1 MPDAAH
7 SSAVVPLVAADDVH
21 VHYGESHVLRGVS
34 LVVREGEAIGL
45 LGRNGMGKT
54 TLIRTLMGHVRAS
67 GGNIA
72 IRGNDATRARPDR
85 IARWGLAY
93 VPEGRAI
100 FPNLSV
106 RENLVVAARRGV
118 SGRDDWPLER
128 ILQTFPRLR
137 ERLGHGGQQLSGGE
151 QQMLAIGRALSTNPD
166 LLILDEATEGLAPLI
181 VREIWRIIAD
191 IRATGIA
198 SLIVDRNF
206 RTVLA
211 NTDRALV
218 LEKGRVVLANASE
231 ALTARPDELAARLGV

>member
-1 MPDAAH
+1 M
-7 SSAVVPLVAADDVH
+7 STEVPLVDVDALH

-34 LVVREGEAIGL
+34 ISIRAGETVGL

-54 TLIRTLMGHVRAS
+54 TLIRTVMGHVRAS
-67 GGNIA
+67 RGHIA
-72 IRGNDATRARPDR
+72 IRGEDATRFPPDR
-85 IARWGLAY
+85 VARSGIAY

-106 RENLVVAARRGV
+106 RENLAVAARPGR
-118 SGRDDWPLER
+118 SGRDDWPLSR
-128 ILQTFPRLR
+128 VLATFPRLE
-137 ERLGHGGQQLSGGE
+137 ERLDYGGQQLSGGE
-151 QQMLAIGRALSTNPD
+151 QQMLAIGRALSTNPE

-191 IRATGIA
+191 IRKTGIA

-211 NTDRALV
+211 NTDRAII
-218 LEKGRVVLANASE
+218 LEKGRVVLEDRSE
-231 ALTARPDELAARLGV
+231 LLGGRPEELAARLGV